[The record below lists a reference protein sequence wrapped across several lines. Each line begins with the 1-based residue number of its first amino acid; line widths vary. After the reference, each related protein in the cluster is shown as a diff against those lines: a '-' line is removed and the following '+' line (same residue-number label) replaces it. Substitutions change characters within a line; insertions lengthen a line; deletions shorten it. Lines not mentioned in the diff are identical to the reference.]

1 MKQIIRILAVLFLVS
16 NLSIAGADEVSQ
28 LIDQLK
34 QAEDYA
40 EAESIW
46 NRLIEIGSP
55 AVDPLIQL
63 FISAFTSTDE
73 QIKTPFA
80 DIALYIIAQIG
91 DKRAVEPLI
100 NFLGNSQYINFYA
113 DIIEVL
119 GALKDTRAFESIASK
134 YEEYKDREDF
144 EARRIT
150 SKADY
155 ALTILGDPRALPIFR
170 KKAEEYPSEG
180 GRSAGRG
187 AIMELARKFAETNNQ
202 DAIEYLKAMLD
213 IGLKVTITLNE
224 EYTAEKF
231 NEEINGIKGIN
242 WIREEVAQA
251 LRKLGV
257 EVKAEKYK
265 YDTTPPIV
273 RIISPQDGVSGPGKI
288 TIVTEATDDLSGI
301 DEVNFYINGRESYY
315 RLELP
320 YEYEWNTLLYD
331 PGNYRVQVK
340 ATDFAGNVGESAT
353 ITLTV
358 SGAPQD
364 ITSPTTTDNYQ
375 YNGVWTNQDTSIT
388 LTATDDI
395 SGVAHTYYTIDGIQ
409 YEGTTI
415 NIAEEGQHT
424 VQYWSVDKAGNI
436 EPNHTTGIWI
446 DKTPPVTIATVN
458 PSPNQSGWNNTLP
471 IKITFSATDNL
482 SGIKTTTPNIDITQE
497 GIYNSRYQSIDNAG
511 NVESE
516 KTITVSV
523 DITPPEVTITAEPSI
538 LWPVDK
544 KPVKVTINGTATD
557 AGSGISSKVFTVN
570 DEYNEVKTSLSDFG
584 QAIELIA
591 WRTGDDKDG
600 RIYTIKVVV
609 TDKAGNST
617 TKETTVT
624 VPHDMGK

>member
-1 MKQIIRILAVLFLVS
+1 MKRVLFIVVALVLFS
-16 NLSIAGADEVSQ
+16 SLPFAGADEVSQ

-34 QAEDYA
+34 QTEDYA

-63 FISAFTSTDE
+63 FISVFTDD
-73 QIKTPFA
+73 QIKTAVPA
-80 DIALYIIAQIG
+80 ESALYIIAQIG

-257 EVKAEKYK
+257 EVKAGKYK
-265 YDTTPPIV
+265 YDTTPPTV

-301 DEVNFYINGRESYY
+301 DEVEFLKDGQRFGYK
-315 RLELP
+315 LEPP
-320 YEYEWNTLLYD
+320 YEREWNTTIYKEGSRHRL
-331 PGNYRVQVK
+331 QAK
-340 ATDFAGNVGESAT
+340 ATDFAGNIGESEV
-353 ITLTV
+353 ITV
-358 SGAPQD
+358 VISED
-364 ITSPTTTDNYQ
+364 ITPPTTIDNYQ
-375 YNGVWTNQDTSIT
+375 YNNIWINSDANIT
-388 LTATDDI
+388 LTATDDV
-395 SGVAHTYYTIDGIQ
+395 SGVAHTYYTLNGVQ

-415 NIAEEGQHT
+415 AIVEEGQRT
-424 VQYWSVDKAGNI
+424 VTYWSVDNAGNT
-436 EPNHTTGIWI
+436 ESPHTIGVWI
-446 DKTPPVTIATVN
+446 DK
-458 PSPNQSGWNNTLP
+458 
-471 IKITFSATDNL
+471 
-482 SGIKTTTPNIDITQE
+482 
-497 GIYNSRYQSIDNAG
+497 
-511 NVESE
+511 
-516 KTITVSV
+516 
-523 DITPPEVTITAEPSI
+523 TPPEVTITAESSI

-557 AGSGISSKVFTVN
+557 AGSGISSKVFTVS